1 MKKTKTW
8 TKDEIAKFPPH
19 IRKAMTMSYPAEPF
33 IRAGVISPGSPVKAA
48 KPKSRRRGA
57 GR

>member
-19 IRKAMTMSYPAEPF
+19 IQKAMTMSYPAEPL
-33 IRAGVISPGSPVKAA
+33 IKAAVISPGKPVTTTR
-48 KPKSRRRGA
+48 PRRQRRGS